1 VSAFD
6 NLPID
11 DHSRQLLAEGG
22 LHFGLVDTADPDM
35 VRRWLL
41 AEDRGF
47 HDPLPSDELLAAQAR
62 DLQHDR
68 VSGVWDPTSVAPS
81 DPIATVRSWVMGLT
95 APGGDSVPAW
105 AISAV
110 TVAPTHRRRGIA
122 RELLHSELR
131 TAQRAGLP
139 LAMLTVSEAT
149 IYSRFGFAPAAD
161 QATVTIETNRV
172 RWTGPIPDGRLHI
185 VPPASLLEFAPAIFK
200 RARVRFPGEIDRR
213 PELWRYIL
221 GLNPLKHGE
230 RDDLVAVRYDDAAG
244 DLQGFA
250 VYRFEHEKTGYP
262 NRLHVTDLVAAT
274 DDAYAA
280 LWRYLIE
287 MDLIGEVHA
296 PLRSIDE
303 PVAWQ
308 VSDRRAVRK
317 SNERDQLW
325 LRVLD
330 VPAVLEERRYFA
342 PGAFVLAVTDDLA
355 LAGGEVLLTVD
366 ADGRGHAHPLADG
379 DAPADADRITLSIA
393 ELGALYLGGMSAL
406 VLARAGRIVE
416 ETPDAAAR
424 LDASFHS
431 PYAPWVSTSF

>member
-1 VSAFD
+1 MSDFED
-6 NLPID
+6 LPID
-11 DHSRQLLAEGG
+11 DHSRRLLADGG
-22 LHFGLVDTADPDM
+22 LRFGLVDTADSEM

-68 VSGVWDPTSVAPS
+68 VTGVWDPTSVDPD
-81 DPIATVRSWVMGLT
+81 DPIGTVRSWVMGLT
-95 APGGDSVPAW
+95 VPGGDTVPAW

-131 TAQRAGLP
+131 TAKRAGLP

-161 QATVTIETNRV
+161 QATLTIDTNRV
-172 RWTGPIPDGRLHI
+172 RWTGPVPGGRLHI
-185 VPPASLLEFAPAIFK
+185 VPAASLLATAPAIFA

-213 PELWRYIL
+213 PERWRYIL

-230 RDDLVAVRYDDAAG
+230 LADLSAVRYDDESG
-244 DLQGFA
+244 HLQGYA
-250 VYRFEHEKTGYP
+250 VYRFEHEKVGYP
-262 NRLHVTDLVAAT
+262 NRLHVTDLVAAS

-287 MDLIGEVHA
+287 MDLISEVHA

-308 VSDRRAVRK
+308 VSDRRAVQK
-317 SNERDQLW
+317 SNEHDQLW
-325 LRVLD
+325 LRILD
-330 VPAVLEERRYFA
+330 VAAVLGARQYFA
-342 PGAFVLAVTDDLA
+342 PGAFVLTVSDDLG
-355 LAGGEVLLTVD
+355 LAGGEFLLTVH
-366 ADGRGHAHPLADG
+366 ADGRGQAHPLPHG
-379 DAPADADRITLSIA
+379 DVPADAARITLSIA

-406 VLARAGRIVE
+406 VLARAGRIGE
-416 ETPDAAAR
+416 ETTDAAAR
-424 LDASFHS
+424 LDASLHS